1 MHAAGRQRRDEDHR
15 LGVLESFGES
25 QDGTEGL
32 ELQDAVGNS
41 RVARLAAAG
50 AQAKLE
56 VGGAD
61 DAYEQE
67 ADQVAGTMGDAQRTE
82 AYLEYAADEGVQQ
95 YYRSQKGAQS

>member
-1 MHAAGRQRRDEDHR
+1 MDLASRLRRSSRQDADQAALAD
-15 LGVLESFGES
+15 GVH
-25 QDGTEGL
+25 DDREGG
-32 ELQDAVGNS
+32 LQDAIGNS
-41 RVARLAAAG
+41 GVARLAAAG